1 MPQIMQLKV
10 LRTDVG
16 PAFRARAPSSVLMT
30 SVAWLRL
37 RRMRVADENSFRQIR
52 NKRQNGLGTL

>member
-30 SVAWLRL
+30 SVAWLQL
-37 RRMRVADENSFRQIR
+37 RRMRVAENSFRQIR